1 MISPVGV
8 SHGSRA
14 SASGSRVSS
23 LDQFRGFTV
32 AGMFA
37 VNFLAGFAAVH
48 PLLRHHKTW
57 CSVADLVMP
66 MFLFAVGFS
75 LRLSFGRH
83 AEKHGVATARAMAV
97 RRALALVLLGLV
109 VHGIDGDF
117 ATFEALRQ
125 RGVDG
130 FLSGFWRRSPFQAL
144 VHIGVTTLWI
154 LPVIHRGARA
164 QLAWAAMSLL
174 AHTIALAVGWHEW
187 LLANAVIDGGALGFL
202 AWTTPATAGSLA
214 CMRLQSDGGERG
226 RKPLLVAGAVAML
239 VGYALSCCSGGG
251 VVAAP
256 PFCEPWHARDMW
268 TMSQQAASA
277 SYVVFA
283 AGFSSCAL
291 AVFVHLVDVRGRQW
305 GVFRTLGANAL
316 AAYVLHGLVEDF
328 VKPYAPEDSPLWW
341 AMGMFAVFF
350 AITWAF
356 VRGLEKSGTY
366 IRL

>member
-1 MISPVGV
+1 MTAPVQ
-8 SHGSRA
+8 
-14 SASGSRVSS
+14 SARLHA

-32 AGMFA
+32 ASMFA
-37 VNFLAGFAAVH
+37 VNFLASLAAVH

-83 AEKHGVATARAMAV
+83 VERHGLALARRMAV
-97 RRALALVLLGLV
+97 KRAFALVLVGLV
-109 VHGIDGDF
+109 VHGIDGEF
-117 ATFEALRQ
+117 ATYESLRQ
-125 RGVDG
+125 FGVEG
-130 FLSGFWRRSPFQAL
+130 FFTSFWRRSPFQAL

-154 LPVIHRGARA
+154 LPVIHRGAGA
-164 QLAWAAMSLL
+164 QVAWAIAALV
-174 AHTIALAVGWHEW
+174 AHALALGIGWHEW

-202 AWTTPATAGSLA
+202 TWTTPAIAGSLA
-214 CMRLQSDGGERG
+214 CMRSQADGSERG
-226 RKPLLVAGAVAML
+226 RRPLLLAGVVAML
-239 VGYALSCCSGGG
+239 TGYALSCCTNGV

-256 PFCEPWHARDMW
+256 PFVPPWHARDMW

-277 SYVVFA
+277 SYVVFG
-283 AGFSSCAL
+283 AGFSLCLFAL
-291 AVFVHLVDVRGRQW
+291 FVHWVDVRGRQW
-305 GVFRTLGANAL
+305 GVCRTLGTNAL

-328 VKPYAPEDSPLWW
+328 VKPYAPDDSPLWW
-341 AMGMFAVFF
+341 ALLMFVIFF
-350 AITWAF
+350 TITWAL